1 MTVSEDGTAK
11 SHGGAAPAF
20 SSPSAGAFGSH
31 LDLFGGTAAQGM
43 FFREASVFRWVLL
56 RKELS

>member
-11 SHGGAAPAF
+11 SQGAALAF
-20 SSPSAGAFGSH
+20 SPPSAGAFGSH

>member
-11 SHGGAAPAF
+11 SQGAAPAF
-20 SSPSAGAFGSH
+20 SSPSAGASGSH
-31 LDLFGGTAAQGM
+31 LDLLGGTAAQGI